1 MSKTCKWKVLAST
14 EQRPTGLSPKGY
26 RALIRSGRGS
36 RHGGKSRH
44 ELKQDYDVCSTD
56 NVVVLVPIFIKMRFY
71 SMLNFGDFLRVIY

>member
-44 ELKQDYDVCSTD
+44 ELKQGYDVCSTD
-56 NVVVLVPIFIKMRFY
+56 NVGCA
-71 SMLNFGDFLRVIY
+71 SSNFHKDEILLYA